1 MKFESIATAWHCEH
15 EKAAREAYIKIK
27 HKSHKNFEVKE
38 SRLILNSLYPHFGV
52 SPDGTIHCDC
62 CGYGCLEIQCP
73 YCLRNAWPEEVE
85 EGATFPQKN
94 MEVQLYKNRAYYYQ
108 IQTQI
113 T

>member
-1 MKFESIATAWHCEH
+1 MGFCQH
-15 EKAAREAYIKIK
+15 EKVARECYIKSN
-27 HKSHKNFEVKE
+27 SHKNFQVKE
-38 SRLILNSLYPHFGV
+38 SGLILNSRFFRFGA
-52 SPDGTIHCDC
+52 SPDGTVYCDC
-62 CGYGCLEIQCP
+62 CGYGCLKIKCP
-73 YCLRNAWPEEVE
+73 YWLQNASSEEVE